1 MEDSTHSNLESA
13 GQGTRRRSLPQPGHH
28 CLQVRL
34 TCLSG
39 ETVFDDIPVT
49 ANVAD
54 IRHRLA
60 ESVGAS
66 PQTIGIAFASK
77 SVVWPLLDDDFLQ
90 VIQQDGVVCLC
101 WRRRPPREVYD
112 VYHARTGDLSSLGKM
127 VETDNVPLEL
137 FLLGLRR
144 NPKAFK
150 AVVPVEA
157 NDFLQEYE
165 SVEFINRR
173 MVSKEL
179 FDFVQSWWLR
189 RLAAMQGSPAVAP

>member
-1 MEDSTHSNLESA
+1 MSPTSDIGWLSLWGHRPKPLE
-13 GQGTRRRSLPQPGHH
+13 L
-28 CLQVRL
+28 RL
-34 TCLSG
+34 S
-39 ETVFDDIPVT
+39 
-49 ANVAD
+49 
-54 IRHRLA
+54 
-60 ESVGAS
+60 AS
-66 PQTIGIAFASK
+66 PLYGL
-77 SVVWPLLDDDFLQ
+77 LLDDDFLQ

-127 VETDNVPLEL
+127 VEADNVPLEL

-157 NDFLQEYE
+157 NDFLHEYE

-189 RLAAMQGSPAVAP
+189 RLAAVQGSPAVAP